1 MKRVKRFFS
10 IFFVVSVV
18 LLIGSAGVVNA
29 YNVTWSDQSLVMGKF
44 NQMEFF
50 MISDSTTEIETIAN
64 FQSLN
69 LHWNESYGAYFWQW
83 DPNTDWDVERIN
95 EDYFLAQYNG
105 SELKWW
111 TIFDIIFQGNVE
123 DPFVV
128 DIILSNTIEG
138 YGRGQRVTWDGQ
150 CFEKSEITGSPIQY
164 NRTPDASV
172 PEPATMLL
180 LGLGLVGIMGFK
192 KR

>member
-1 MKRVKRFFS
+1 MKRFFS
-10 IFFVVSVV
+10 IFFALAVV
-18 LLIGSAGVVNA
+18 LLYGVSNVSSASA
-29 YNVTWSDQSLVMGKF
+29 VTWSDQSLVMGKF

-50 MISDSTTEIETIAN
+50 MLSDSTTEIEAIAN

-69 LHWNESYGAYFWQW
+69 LHWNEWYEAYLWQW
-83 DPNTDWDVERIN
+83 DPNTDWDLKRIN
-95 EDYFLAQYNG
+95 EDYLLAQYNG

-128 DIILSNTIEG
+128 DILLSNTVEG

-172 PEPATMLL
+172 PEPASMLL
-180 LGLGLVGIMGFK
+180 LGLGLVGILGVK
-192 KR
+192 KTL

>member
-1 MKRVKRFFS
+1 MKRFFS
-10 IFFVVSVV
+10 IFFALAVV
-18 LLIGSAGVVNA
+18 LLYGVSNVSSASA
-29 YNVTWSDQSLVMGKF
+29 VTWSDQSLVMGKF

-50 MISDSTTEIETIAN
+50 MLSDSTTEIEAIAN

-69 LHWNESYGAYFWQW
+69 LHWNEWYEAYLWQW
-83 DPNTDWDVERIN
+83 DPNTDWDLKRIN
-95 EDYFLAQYNG
+95 EDYLLAQYNG

-128 DIILSNTIEG
+128 DILLSNTVEG

-150 CFEKSEITGSPIQY
+150 CFEKS
-164 NRTPDASV
+164 
-172 PEPATMLL
+172 
-180 LGLGLVGIMGFK
+180 
-192 KR
+192 